1 MDIVLGLKLLLGLL
15 AALLLALTAAFGA
28 LFWQRW
34 RAGPWPAWA
43 DQGHL
48 LRFGAPVL
56 PVLAVAAPVVAWWLV
71 HLQAIPLG
79 ETWVLGSAILYL
91 LAGIAWLPLVAR
103 LQALGRG
110 PAQSPRFPPI
120 GFAAAVA
127 ALGLLLPILA
137 LIVAGGRGG

>member
-71 HLQAIPLG
+71 QDRKSTRLNSSHVKISYAVFCLKKKTPERQ
-79 ETWVLGSAILYL
+79 
-91 LAGIAWLPLVAR
+91 GI
-103 LQALGRG
+103 
-110 PAQSPRFPPI
+110 SD
-120 GFAAAVA
+120 
-127 ALGLLLPILA
+127 
-137 LIVAGGRGG
+137 